1 MLLPAIGQLLPA
13 AIGIA
18 LSPFPV
24 IAVVLVLAT
33 PESKRNG
40 VAFAAGWLI
49 GLSVLTAV
57 ALALVGGVDGE
68 SGTSSGTVVG
78 WLRVLAGG
86 ALIVL
91 GVQKVR
97 NRPGDGQPTPTPKW
111 MSGIAAMEPRGSF
124 RLGLLLG
131 GVNPKNIALAF
142 AASSSVAEVTVTT
155 ADAVVAG
162 ILFVALSSAIVVGA
176 VVVRLTMEERAT
188 ALLDGVRR
196 FMLDNNAVIT
206 MVVFVALGAMV
217 LGDGITA
224 LTA

>member
-33 PESKRNG
+33 PDSKRNG
-40 VAFAAGWLI
+40 VAFAAGWLV
-49 GLSVLTAV
+49 GLSVLTV
-57 ALALVGGVDGE
+57 IALALVGGVDGDP
-68 SGTSSGTVVG
+68 GTSSGTVVG

-91 GVQKVR
+91 GVKKVR
-97 NRPGDGQPTPTPKW
+97 DRPPAGQPEPTPKW
-111 MSGIAAMEPRGSF
+111 MDGIASMDAARSL

-155 ADAVVAG
+155 GDSIVAG
-162 ILFVALSSAIVVGA
+162 VVFVVLSSAIVIGA
-176 VVVRLTMEERAT
+176 VVVRLTMGDRAVRM
-188 ALLDGVRR
+188 LDGVRT
-196 FMLDNNAVIT
+196 FMLANNAVIT

-217 LGDGITA
+217 LGDGVTA